1 MKIMVTVMWNV
12 QGIHI
17 IDFLP
22 VGISFNNE
30 YMIEYILAPMDDKK
44 TEIWSSGDE
53 RKIGLYLD
61 YC

>member
-1 MKIMVTVMWNV
+1 MWNV